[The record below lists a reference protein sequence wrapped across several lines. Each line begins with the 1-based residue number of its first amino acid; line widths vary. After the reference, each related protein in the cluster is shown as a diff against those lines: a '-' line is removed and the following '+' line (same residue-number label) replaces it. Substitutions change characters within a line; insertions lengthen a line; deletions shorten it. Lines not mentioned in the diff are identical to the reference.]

1 MPGLIGLLPAIQA
14 EKGGC
19 MQKEKG
25 EKALE
30 EENDYEGTSIRGRG
44 EEEASKVVGKSV
56 IWNVWHIHRD

>member
-56 IWNVWHIHRD
+56 I